1 MYQYPKRTNR
11 IISGVYGILL
21 LLTLA
26 EYALAWARW
35 IYSLVFTPLS
45 LPYIPILG
53 PFQDSLRTLLIA
65 QVGLLVALIC
75 LRAFAFLAPQ
85 VKVVDQGLLLKSPY
99 GTRLIRF
106 NAIRDVRSVELP
118 GGRFIVWVHSTQGLP
133 MHGLMASFLFGEWL
147 WRGFILTSDLSGF
160 DEVIAQIVGC
170 MKAKFGEE
178 GFEAHWKEEP
188 PTWEMRMLSDPA
200 QTIRDMVNLEEPPF
214 TFPQAARKTAWSTVP
229 LILPLVAGGII
240 HLQIPWLVFVVFIMG
255 MLEWPLAAG
264 YLSMMPI
271 GEKHDMAI
279 ESALAVYPM
288 TLLTR
293 WVPALGLA
301 LLVATGVPGPL
312 LLLAALPA
320 VAWGAYPVRVLTQ
333 VWFEAKPPDLYLG
346 IIATVVYQLIL
357 YEALLLMVPR

>member
-1 MYQYPKRTNR
+1 LN
-11 IISGVYGILL
+11 
-21 LLTLA
+21 LA
-26 EYALAWARW
+26 EFGLAWARW
-35 IYSLVFTPLS
+35 AYATLFTPLS
-45 LPYIPILG
+45 LPYVSILG

-65 QVGLLVALIC
+65 WLGLVVAIISI
-75 LRAFAFLAPQ
+75 RALAFLTPQ
-85 VKVVDQGLLLKSPY
+85 VRPVEQGLLFQNPF

-106 NAIRDVRSVELP
+106 DAIRDVRSVELTN
-118 GGRFIVWVHSTQGLP
+118 GRFVVWVHSTQGLP
-133 MHGLMASFLFGEWL
+133 LQGLIASFLFGQWF

-160 DEVIAQIVGC
+160 DEVIAQIVAC
-170 MKAKFGEE
+170 MKAKHGEE
-178 GFEAHWKEEP
+178 GFEKHWKEEP
-188 PTWEMRMLSDPA
+188 PTWELRMLNDPA
-200 QTIRDMVNLEEPPF
+200 QTIRDMVDLEEPPF
-214 TFPQAARKTAWSTVP
+214 TSSQAAWKATISALPLAMP
-229 LILPLVAGGII
+229 LIVGGII
-240 HLQIPWLVFVVFIMG
+240 HLQIPWSVFVVLIMG
-255 MLEWPLAAG
+255 VIEWPLAAG

-301 LLVATGVPGPL
+301 LLVAAGVPGPL
-312 LLLAALPA
+312 MLLAALPA